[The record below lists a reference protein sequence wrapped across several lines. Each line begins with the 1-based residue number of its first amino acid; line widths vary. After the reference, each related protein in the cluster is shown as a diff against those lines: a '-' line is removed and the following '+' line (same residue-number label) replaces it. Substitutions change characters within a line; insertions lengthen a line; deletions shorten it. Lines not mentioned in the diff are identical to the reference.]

1 MEFDLRTCW
10 RRPVAQVVYSCNNT
24 SLVTF
29 VAVHVEQFR
38 PPLLCPY
45 TCGVRVV
52 LALAPL

>member
-10 RRPVAQVVYSCNNT
+10 RRLVAQVINSCNNT
-24 SLVTF
+24 SLVTL